1 MNEIKLEIE
10 NKLDGSKT
18 YRGKNSKF
26 VNSPK
31 QLNFPNSP
39 RNKNI
44 NLLNLGN
51 INTNQFSKYI
61 SKKGNSNSNNN
72 IFLENKSKAYKQQSS
87 NNIINNQINKKIKD
101 QSKEKIFQKGALN
114 EKLESFLFKNKF
126 KSKKNNNINL
136 LNPKPKIFN
145 NVNDITTRLKLNNNE
160 FKINLNSFMEY
171 KQRKQSSK
179 LKYNNKRSS
188 SVINANKGNEKIKEN
203 NNLTYKDN
211 LFTKNNK
218 ENEKIN
224 PAKTPI
230 KKIIIESDKKNKNIN
245 DVNINNINSNGIKKL
260 YNNKKID
267 IEENHFKAVLYNQEI
282 KKLKNKLN

>member
-18 YRGKNSKF
+18 YRGKNPKF

-61 SKKGNSNSNNN
+61 SKKGNSSSNNN
-72 IFLENKSKAYKQQSS
+72 ILLENKSKAYKQQSS

-101 QSKEKIFQKGALN
+101 QNKERIFQKGALN
-114 EKLESFLFKNKF
+114 EKLESLLFKNKI
-126 KSKKNNNINL
+126 KAKKNNNNMNL

-145 NVNDITTRLKLNNNE
+145 NIKDTTTRIKLNNNE

-171 KQRKQSSK
+171 KQQKNSSK
-179 LKYNNKRSS
+179 PKYNSKRSS
-188 SVINANKGNEKIKEN
+188 SVINANKVNEKIKEN

-211 LFTKNNK
+211 LFTKNNN

-224 PAKTPI
+224 PVKTPI

-245 DVNINNINSNGIKKL
+245 DINNNINSNNMIKL
-260 YNNKKID
+260 NNKKKID
-267 IEENHFKAVLYNQEI
+267 VEENHFRAVLYNQEI